1 MHHIGLH
8 IKLGPGI
15 ILGHALCWGTHH
27 IRPHIKL
34 VHVSNRP
41 KCKKFTKNDIGHAS
55 NGLKCKKVT
64 IDHTQCDA
72 WSIRCAMRGIKIE
85 HIFAFPA
92 LDFIFLFKQH
102 QVQPTREMKVKSKLH
117 AGSKDLANQSNKV
130 KPP

>member
-15 ILGHALCWGTHH
+15 ILGHVSCWATHH

-41 KCKKFTKNDIGHAS
+41 KYKKFTKNDIGHAS

-64 IDHTQCDA
+64 TDVMHGQYDVLL
-72 WSIRCAMRGIKIE
+72 GE
-85 HIFAFPA
+85 
-92 LDFIFLFKQH
+92 
-102 QVQPTREMKVKSKLH
+102 
-117 AGSKDLANQSNKV
+117 
-130 KPP
+130 